1 MYMLK
6 VFLSWTKSNEFLSLP
21 PIAKYNASRS
31 IKQKIAPATS
41 EGVSQE
47 TCTHFTCRY
56 MHDQCHQLLHC
67 YIHLKRE
74 LQITWMTEI
83 IRNGCLTYPVYDTV
97 WYKPWYDGL

>member
-47 TCTHFTCRY
+47 TCTHFTCSR
-56 MHDQCHQLLHC
+56 
-67 YIHLKRE
+67 
-74 LQITWMTEI
+74 
-83 IRNGCLTYPVYDTV
+83 
-97 WYKPWYDGL
+97 

>member
-41 EGVSQE
+41 DGVSQE

-56 MHDQCHQLLHC
+56 MINATSCC
-67 YIHLKRE
+67 IVTF
-74 LQITWMTEI
+74 I
-83 IRNGCLTYPVYDTV
+83 
-97 WYKPWYDGL
+97 

>member
-31 IKQKIAPATS
+31 IKQKIAPETS
-41 EGVSQE
+41 EGESQE

-56 MHDQCHQLLHC
+56 MINATSCC
-67 YIHLKRE
+67 IVTF
-74 LQITWMTEI
+74 I
-83 IRNGCLTYPVYDTV
+83 
-97 WYKPWYDGL
+97 